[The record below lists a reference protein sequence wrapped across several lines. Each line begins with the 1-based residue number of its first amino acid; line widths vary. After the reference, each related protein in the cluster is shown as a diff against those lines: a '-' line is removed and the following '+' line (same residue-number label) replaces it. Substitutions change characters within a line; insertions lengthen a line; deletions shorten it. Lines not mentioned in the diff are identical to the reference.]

1 MNGGGRGGRL
11 RSRDRGAAERAP
23 TRTQVE
29 DFKKPN
35 LPALKGAPSAR
46 RQYAYGAA
54 TEPSAPRRLG
64 NDGMPLSLEEAMNNV
79 LQRQELREAEED
91 RELQRLQ
98 PNSQP
103 VHRYDLTRE
112 PTFSDH
118 ESELSSDDRANQQ
131 SRGLHKSSRG
141 QVLNSASLKSGM
153 YLPLKGLLWLEM

>member
-11 RSRDRGAAERAP
+11 RSRDRGNAERGP

-35 LPALKGAPSAR
+35 LPTLKGAPSAR

-54 TEPSAPRRLG
+54 SEPSAPRRLSS
-64 NDGMPLSLEEAMNNV
+64 DGMPLSLEDAMNQV

-98 PNSQP
+98 SNSQT
-103 VHRYDLTRE
+103 VHRYDLTMV
-112 PTFSDH
+112 PTSSDH
-118 ESELSSDDRANQQ
+118 DSELGSDDETHRR
-131 SRGLHKSSRG
+131 SRSSKLG
-141 QVLNSASLKSGM
+141 MYFSLKA
-153 YLPLKGLLWLEM
+153 LL